1 MKKPIVVM
9 VLDDEAIVGER
20 LKPVLEKAGFE
31 VETFT
36 ESPKA
41 MKRLEEKEFHIL
53 VTDLKMEGPSGLD
66 VIRHLKEHQPD
77 IQAILI
83 TGYPTIERYRET
95 EYMNAAFVTKPF
107 RLDQIVKLVQGA
119 AKNIEKL
126 EKR

>member
-1 MKKPIVVM
+1 M

-77 IQAILI
+77 IKAILI

-107 RLDQIVKLVQGA
+107 KLDQIVKLVQGA

-126 EKR
+126 EKK